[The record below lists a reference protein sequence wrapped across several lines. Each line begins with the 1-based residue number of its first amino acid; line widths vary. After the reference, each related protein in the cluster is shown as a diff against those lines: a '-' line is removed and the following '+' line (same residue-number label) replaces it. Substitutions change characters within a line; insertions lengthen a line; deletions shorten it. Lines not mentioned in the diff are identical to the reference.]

1 MKQLKKNI
9 IETSL
14 DKIGAYKAV
23 NTNTGISAKEAVGS
37 EFKLKNY
44 VIYEGTVIETDEVT
58 GEVINKTVTNNVIL
72 ETNIGYIGSNS
83 PTIIG
88 SLKDMIDNLGM
99 ETILEMPLVITS
111 GKAKSGNT
119 FYDLEL
125 A

>member
-14 DKIGAYKAV
+14 DKIGAYKAI
-23 NTNTGISAKEAVGS
+23 NTNNAISAKEAVGS
-37 EFKLKNY
+37 EFKLGNY
-44 VIYEGTVIETDEVT
+44 VIYEGTIIETDDMT
-58 GEVINKTVTNNVIL
+58 GEVIGETVTTNVIL
-72 ETNIGYIGSNS
+72 DTNIGYIGSNS
-83 PTIIG
+83 KTIIG

>member
-14 DKIGAYKAV
+14 DKIGAYKAI
-23 NTNTGISAKEAVGS
+23 NTNNAISAKEGVGS
-37 EFKLKNY
+37 EFKLGNY
-44 VIYEGTVIETDEVT
+44 VIYEGTIIETDDMT
-58 GEVINKTVTNNVIL
+58 GEVIGETVTINVIL
-72 ETNIGYIGSNS
+72 DTNIGYIGSNS
-83 PTIIG
+83 KTIIG